1 MAQCPYCHKCYDGLV
16 LHWRNSKCA
25 QETNLKKL
33 STIPQNIYFPETKEV
48 LNDVAIDELY
58 TLALDNDCIITDLE
72 FDCDD
77 KLSVVES
84 VEMKL
89 RKVLHFDEH
98 NSNKKVGY
106 LTSVLESRAEDVLL
120 EGVKEDFDAI
130 VLDKVVI

>member
-1 MAQCPYCHKCYDGLV
+1 M
-16 LHWRNSKCA
+16 
-25 QETNLKKL
+25 
-33 STIPQNIYFPETKEV
+33 